1 MITALLLAVLLFLA
15 AVASHLA
22 ILGVGHRLLD
32 RRRDTLAKL
41 AVSLLVLASHFL
53 VANLFAAGFWLGAQW
68 GLGGFDKTPS
78 MDWMDY
84 FNFSLIN
91 VTTLGLGDIY
101 PTEHLRVLAGVEALT
116 GFALISCSTCA
127 TRTNDKKQASTAQNI
142 SMSVSSIRGGK
153 SLTATAIT
161 H

>member
-1 MITALLLAVLLFLA
+1 MITALLLAVFLFLA

-32 RRRDTLAKL
+32 RRRDTLGKL

-53 VANLFAAGFWLGAQW
+53 VAILFAAGFWLGAQW
-68 GLGGFDKTPS
+68 GLGGFDKAPS

-84 FNFSLIN
+84 FYFSLIN
-91 VTTLGLGDIY
+91 VTTLGLGNIY

-116 GFALISCSTCA
+116 GFALISCS
-127 TRTNDKKQASTAQNI
+127 AQLFWT
-142 SMSVSSIRGGK
+142 MMQKGEK
-153 SLTATAIT
+153 A
-161 H
+161 